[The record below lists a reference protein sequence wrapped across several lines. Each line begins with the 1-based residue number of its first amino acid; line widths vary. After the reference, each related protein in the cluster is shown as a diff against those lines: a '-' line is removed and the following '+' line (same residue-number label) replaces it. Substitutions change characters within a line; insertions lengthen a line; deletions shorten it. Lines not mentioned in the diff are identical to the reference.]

1 MTNLKEHPLLET
13 RDVSEE
19 ANNSVRRG
27 SLVVVST
34 VTFLEEFV
42 LASWLVIQG
51 RRVSLACLKR
61 SVQALYCRRFRVRR
75 SLVALEGL
83 FGVVT

>member
-1 MTNLKEHPLLET
+1 MTNLKEHPPLQT

-51 RRVSLACLKR
+51 RRVSLAPADSR
-61 SVQALYCRRFRVRR
+61 EA
-75 SLVALEGL
+75 
-83 FGVVT
+83 